1 MTAGINT
8 FLSLGDSYTIGES
21 VNLFES
27 FPYQTISLL
36 RKKGFAFNAPEI
48 VAKTGWTTD
57 ELKAQLQRSTLL
69 PFYNIVTLLI
79 GVNNQYRERSAEEYM
94 LHFEDLLKC
103 AIALARNDSKNVYV
117 LSIPDWGVTPFGI
130 QSGREKISL
139 EIDRY
144 NSLNKEL
151 SKDCSTNYI
160 DITTGNRLRAKNEE
174 QVVAA
179 DGLHPNAYEYS
190 KWAALLAE
198 AIEKN
203 LNLR

>member
-1 MTAGINT
+1 MIAAINT

-27 FPYQTISLL
+27 FPYQTIALL
-36 RKKGFAFNAPEI
+36 RRKGFPFNAPEI

-57 ELKAQLQRSTLL
+57 ELKAQLERSTLL
-69 PFYNIVTLLI
+69 PFYDIVTLLI
-79 GVNNQYRERSAEEYM
+79 GVNNQYRERSAEEYR
-94 LHFEDLLKC
+94 LHFEDLLNR
-103 AIALARNDSKNVYV
+103 AITLARNDSKNVYV
-117 LSIPDWGVTPFGI
+117 LSIPDWGVTPFGT
-130 QSGREKISL
+130 QSAREKISL

-151 SKDCSTNYI
+151 SKDYYTNYI

-190 KWAALLAE
+190 HWAALLAE
-198 AIEKN
+198 AIEKK
-203 LNLR
+203 LNVR